1 MPLALIYTGFNM
13 KLFTSFILL
22 LSALLSFN
30 THAEQKIT
38 KGNWDIHY
46 IAFPSS
52 LIQPEIAKQYQLQ
65 RSKYLAVINISVL
78 DNKDNNKAQNAY
90 VYGTAETL
98 IGQRTKLDFVKVTE
112 GEATYYLAQLK
123 YLDREVYNFKI
134 NVQQGER
141 VEAIEFTQMFYV
153 D

>member
-1 MPLALIYTGFNM
+1 M
-13 KLFTSFILL
+13 KLLSSFILL

-30 THAEQKIT
+30 SHAEQKIT

-52 LIQPEIAKQYQLQ
+52 FIQPEIAKQYQLQ

-90 VYGTAETL
+90 VSGMAKNL
-98 IGQRTKLDFVKVTE
+98 LGQRTKLDFVKVTE

-123 YLDREVYNFKI
+123 YDNEEIYNFEI
-134 NVQQGER
+134 DVQQGNKTET
-141 VEAIEFTQMFYV
+141 IKFSQKFYV

>member
-1 MPLALIYTGFNM
+1 M
-13 KLFTSFILL
+13 KLLSSFILL

-52 LIQPEIAKQYQLQ
+52 FIQPEIAKQYQLQ

-90 VYGTAETL
+90 VSGMAKNL
-98 IGQRTKLDFVKVTE
+98 LGQRTKLDFVKVTE

-123 YLDREVYNFKI
+123 YDNEEIYNFEI
-134 NVQQGER
+134 DVQQGNKTET
-141 VEAIEFTQMFYV
+141 IKFTQKFYV

>member
-1 MPLALIYTGFNM
+1 M
-13 KLFTSFILL
+13 KLLSSFILL

-30 THAEQKIT
+30 SHAEQKIT

-52 LIQPEIAKQYQLQ
+52 FIQPEIAKQYQLQ

-78 DNKDNNKAQNAY
+78 DNKDNDKAQNAY
-90 VYGTAETL
+90 VSGMAKNL
-98 IGQRTKLDFVKVTE
+98 LGQRTKVDFVKVTE

-123 YLDREVYNFKI
+123 YDNEEIYNFEI
-134 NVQQGER
+134 DVQQGNKTET
-141 VEAIEFTQMFYV
+141 IKFSQKFYV

>member
-1 MPLALIYTGFNM
+1 M
-13 KLFTSFILL
+13 KLLSSFILL

-30 THAEQKIT
+30 SHAEQKIT

-52 LIQPEIAKQYQLQ
+52 FIQPEIAKQYQLQ

-78 DNKDNNKAQNAY
+78 DNKDNDKAQNAY
-90 VYGTAETL
+90 VSGMAKNL
-98 IGQRTKLDFVKVTE
+98 LGQRTKLEFVKVTE

-123 YLDREVYNFKI
+123 YDNEEIYNFEI
-134 NVQQGER
+134 DVQQGNKTET
-141 VEAIEFTQMFYV
+141 IKFSQKFYV